1 MGEKEMTKER
11 EFKSL
16 EEFKKAYQLE
26 EEEEEEIDPEE
37 FGKKLAEKAIEELKR
52 LIKKGEQ

>member
-1 MGEKEMTKER
+1 MTKER

-26 EEEEEEIDPEE
+26 EEEEKIDPEE
-37 FGKKLAEKAIEELKR
+37 FGKRLAEKAIEELKQ
-52 LIKKGEQ
+52 LIKQGEQ

>member
-1 MGEKEMTKER
+1 MTKER
-11 EFKSL
+11 KFKSL

-26 EEEEEEIDPEE
+26 EEEEEKIDPEE
-37 FGKKLAEKAIEELKR
+37 FGKKLAEEAIKELKQ

>member
-1 MGEKEMTKER
+1 MTKER

-16 EEFKKAYQLE
+16 EEFKKAYQL

-52 LIKKGEQ
+52 LIKKEA

>member
-1 MGEKEMTKER
+1 MTKER

-26 EEEEEEIDPEE
+26 EEEEIDPEE
-37 FGKKLAEKAIEELKR
+37 FGKKLAEEAIKELKQ